1 MHLRK
6 SLARHAATIAA
17 ARVRFRK
24 FVVGM
29 WILSVTGAIAGIPFA
44 GTQLVSQFDRS
55 SVVAAPVGGIETSES
70 AASALRFRTAVFHSR
85 PTPTPTPTPEPEPE
99 PEVET
104 AVAAPAP
111 APPAPAGSI
120 TEIIYAAADEFGLDR
135 GYLLS
140 VAECESGL
148 NPNAVNPAGY
158 YGLFQF
164 SQSTWAANGYGD
176 ILDPV
181 AQSRTAA
188 RMISQGGAG
197 HWPNCA

>member
-1 MHLRK
+1 MPFRDM
-6 SLARHAATIAA
+6 LARRSEFMSA
-17 ARVRFRK
+17 ARTRFRK
-24 FVVGM
+24 LVVGM
-29 WILSVTGAIAGIPFA
+29 WILSVVGAIAGIPFA
-44 GTQLVSQFDRS
+44 GTQLVRDFTEAN
-55 SVVAAPVGGIETSES
+55 VAPPLGGFETTES
-70 AASALRFRTAVFHSR
+70 AASAFRFRAAVFESR

-99 PEVET
+99 PEVEV
-104 AVAAPAP
+104 AAAAPAP
-111 APPAPAGSI
+111 PPPAPAGSI
-120 TEIIYAAADEFGLDR
+120 TEVIYAAADEFGLAR

-140 VAECESGL
+140 VADCESGL